1 MGIFFEYIYMLL
13 KNFGYILSPFW
24 EILKFKFSFNNPCIC
39 KRLHHE
45 KYPGLACK
53 NNMDVF

>member
-1 MGIFFEYIYMLL
+1 MLL

-24 EILKFKFSFNNPCIC
+24 EILKLKFSFNNPCIC

-45 KYPGLACK
+45 KYPELACK
-53 NNMDVF
+53 NNLDVF